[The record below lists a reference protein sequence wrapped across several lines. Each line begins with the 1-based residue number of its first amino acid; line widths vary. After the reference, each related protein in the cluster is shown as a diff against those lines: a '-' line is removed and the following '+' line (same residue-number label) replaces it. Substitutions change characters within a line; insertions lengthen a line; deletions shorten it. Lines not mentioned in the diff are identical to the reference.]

1 MMRGMFA
8 AISGLKVHQM
18 MLDVTA
24 NDIANVNTIGFK
36 AERTSFKDAL
46 SQIQRGSSAPSA
58 TLGGTN
64 AAQVGLGVQLN
75 GIDNLMSSGAVQ
87 RPGTQSSSCTWP
99 AWLPPET

>member
-46 SQIQRGSSAPSA
+46 SQLQRGSSAPVRHARRHERAPRSGSA
-58 TLGGTN
+58 C
-64 AAQVGLGVQLN
+64 
-75 GIDNLMSSGAVQ
+75 S
-87 RPGTQSSSCTWP
+87 
-99 AWLPPET
+99 